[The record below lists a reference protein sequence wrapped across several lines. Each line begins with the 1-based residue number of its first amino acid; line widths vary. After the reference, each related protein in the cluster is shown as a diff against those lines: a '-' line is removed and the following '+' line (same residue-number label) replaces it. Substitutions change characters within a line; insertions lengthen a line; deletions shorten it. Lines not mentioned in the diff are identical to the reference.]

1 MNLKKREFLLTAFGK
16 RITYCTLLFRLSN
29 KILSRRSQEK
39 RLQKYLR
46 HVMNTLLKTS
56 SNIFLKYCGEMCNF
70 TA

>member
-56 SNIFLKYCGEMCNF
+56 SNIFLKYCGGLWGNV
-70 TA
+70 